1 LKELPHKPAWS
12 VLRIDDQSLTMVKW
26 MRNIVLQVT
35 VEYKKEGGAM
45 IPIRVHT
52 VLISTQHN
60 EDVSNEQIH
69 KVGACNSML
78 VGAELANVGPIWT

>member
-1 LKELPHKPAWS
+1 
-12 VLRIDDQSLTMVKW
+12 
-26 MRNIVLQVT
+26 
-35 VEYKKEGGAM
+35 M

-69 KVGACNSML
+69 KVRACSSMQMPVQTSL
-78 VGAELANVGPIWT
+78 NWWARVRAALPPCRRRQLPVQLSGSCIVRAPSWPVYPCGVLHARRT